1 MLRPPAKQHPLF
13 QALQVAHETPAHLSA
28 SCSIFVAATLGFI
41 SGVPQLFPKRFLR
54 AAPA

>member
-41 SGVPQLFPKRFLR
+41 SGVPRLFPKRFLR
-54 AAPA
+54 APPA